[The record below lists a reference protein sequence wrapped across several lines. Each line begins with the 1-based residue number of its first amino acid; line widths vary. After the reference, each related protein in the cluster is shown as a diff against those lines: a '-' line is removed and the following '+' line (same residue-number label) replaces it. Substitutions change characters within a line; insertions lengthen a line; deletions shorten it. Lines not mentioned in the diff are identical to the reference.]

1 MNCGESLEK
10 DNTWKSE
17 TKMLQEWTWEEL
29 QAHLGSGRI
38 LWKEDEYTPGVYV
51 YKDTQSWKRLTTA
64 KRNKKWQMGQEQER
78 DDENLGKFKQLYDQ
92 EALALGTSAS
102 SWEGNTAAI
111 ALKGL
116 GKGKSLGKGKGLVK
130 GEDGN
135 ADDPPP
141 PQEDPEK
148 EAQEAEKKAR
158 KGRDAATAAVE
169 SLEEA
174 LGKAKKKLSPKG
186 RSTALGLLEQLR
198 GCIAQLKD
206 VLGKGP
212 NQRPKPSKI
221 KSMLTDLA
229 VVMKA
234 AKEEGKEL
242 MTLARKAESVAP
254 SAASSKRSKK

>member
-1 MNCGESLEK
+1 MEK

-116 GKGKSLGKGKGLVK
+116 GKGKGFGKGKGLVK
-130 GEDGN
+130 GKKRGQL
-135 ADDPPP
+135 ALRMVMLMILLLHRRTLRRKPRRLRRK
-141 PQEDPEK
+141 PEK
-148 EAQEAEKKAR
+148 AEMQPLLQWKALKR
-158 KGRDAATAAVE
+158 PWER
-169 SLEEA
+169 
-174 LGKAKKKLSPKG
+174 PR
-186 RSTALGLLEQLR
+186 RS
-198 GCIAQLKD
+198 
-206 VLGKGP
+206 
-212 NQRPKPSKI
+212 
-221 KSMLTDLA
+221 
-229 VVMKA
+229 
-234 AKEEGKEL
+234 
-242 MTLARKAESVAP
+242 
-254 SAASSKRSKK
+254 